1 MIALLRDGFGVD
13 VRTKRELEEN
23 NKKNRSILVEKRFFA
38 RTLCR
43 ARLCEKRSWFLVS
56 SMVLMKERRTTEWFS
71 STLEGET
78 RWRKRWLER
87 MRVDQPREQVVKA
100 VKALQTKTKKEELM
114 RMMGEG
120 RSVMERLKRESTS
133 SLWMSG

>member
-1 MIALLRDGFGVD
+1 MTTRTNTDVIALLRDGFGVD

-23 NKKNRSILVEKRFFA
+23 NKENRNFLVEKRFFA

-43 ARLCEKRSWFLVS
+43 ARLCEKRRWFLVS

-78 RWRKRWLER
+78 RW
-87 MRVDQPREQVVKA
+87 
-100 VKALQTKTKKEELM
+100 
-114 RMMGEG
+114 
-120 RSVMERLKRESTS
+120 
-133 SLWMSG
+133 